1 MFLNSLRS
9 AQSFCQMHSCY
20 TRFLPHRGYSQNVK
34 ERVCTSCEKTLSTFE
49 ERERILWRDC
59 RARDYLEVNSSIM
72 PYFNRGVDSI
82 DAIMIRIAKGALAAA
97 RQIPLGAS
105 AYMVVETAEILR
117 RHGLTGI
124 YSLVLRKEFV
134 AAAELLRKV
143 TGIERAWPLSVHDL
157 TAAIF
162 YALASKRLEVSE

>member
-1 MFLNSLRS
+1 
-9 AQSFCQMHSCY
+9 
-20 TRFLPHRGYSQNVK
+20 
-34 ERVCTSCEKTLSTFE
+34 
-49 ERERILWRDC
+49 
-59 RARDYLEVNSSIM
+59 M